1 MKTSLLIAILFCE
14 PIQCGF
20 RADVTS
26 VYIFFLDQFVCQQT
40 ELTSNRLD
48 EGTNLVRK
56 KKMGQ
61 AGATVY
67 WSSRVS
73 FTYIEEGEAKGEKL
87 ETWHAFVD
95 LNGRQPSSQND
106 AVKFLVGGLL
116 FSWLIECNDCS

>member
-1 MKTSLLIAILFCE
+1 
-14 PIQCGF
+14 
-20 RADVTS
+20 
-26 VYIFFLDQFVCQQT
+26 
-40 ELTSNRLD
+40 
-48 EGTNLVRK
+48 
-56 KKMGQ
+56 MGQ

>member
-1 MKTSLLIAILFCE
+1 
-14 PIQCGF
+14 
-20 RADVTS
+20 
-26 VYIFFLDQFVCQQT
+26 
-40 ELTSNRLD
+40 
-48 EGTNLVRK
+48 
-56 KKMGQ
+56 MGQ

-106 AVKFLVGGLL
+106 AVKQEENKRPAAKKETVSSSSSSRQKAAEAGVDTPMTSQSLCDSSPIYICIKVSHRLYCRSSSNSMYGK
-116 FSWLIECNDCS
+116 